1 MRRGMGKPAAVVK
14 TLRVVEI
21 RETIPS
27 SPMVSNPNAEHQVLQ
42 RQEHPQALDAH
53 CAHLREQLA
62 VREEVR
68 DAYLVIFVET
78 GIVEMKIM
86 QDVRWWRTK
95 YQIKASQLGIRAILA
110 QDACGWDFKR
120 AMSEWLLLSD
130 CCFRSSKSP
139 RGALTVHN
147 LGASSVAR
155 SCHFGLV
162 HAALR
167 HCGLVQPRC
176 TSLGCLQAKDRL
188 YLGFQTRL
196 ALLTLWFEIL
206 GHLELVAW

>member
-27 SPMVSNPNAEHQVLQ
+27 SPMVVHLCKRGSWGLRRSNPNTEHQVLQ

-86 QDVRWWRTK
+86 QDVRWWRK
-95 YQIKASQLGIRAILA
+95 PNIRSKRVNLA
-110 QDACGWDFKR
+110 FVP
-120 AMSEWLLLSD
+120 
-130 CCFRSSKSP
+130 F
-139 RGALTVHN
+139 
-147 LGASSVAR
+147 
-155 SCHFGLV
+155 
-162 HAALR
+162 
-167 HCGLVQPRC
+167 
-176 TSLGCLQAKDRL
+176 
-188 YLGFQTRL
+188 
-196 ALLTLWFEIL
+196 
-206 GHLELVAW
+206 

>member
-1 MRRGMGKPAAVVK
+1 MGKPAAVVK

-78 GIVEMKIM
+78 GIVEMKIT
-86 QDVRWWRTK
+86 QDVRWWRK
-95 YQIKASQLGIRAILA
+95 PNIRSKRVNLA
-110 QDACGWDFKR
+110 FVP
-120 AMSEWLLLSD
+120 
-130 CCFRSSKSP
+130 F
-139 RGALTVHN
+139 
-147 LGASSVAR
+147 
-155 SCHFGLV
+155 
-162 HAALR
+162 
-167 HCGLVQPRC
+167 
-176 TSLGCLQAKDRL
+176 
-188 YLGFQTRL
+188 
-196 ALLTLWFEIL
+196 
-206 GHLELVAW
+206 